1 MKFKK
6 LMIVTFLLLAILTV
20 GAVSASGDADNITA
34 TETQDSIEFC
44 ADDADVLAVDS
55 DDVKNEVEDE
65 EPYVDIASSIYYEVV
80 GEPIVQ
86 YFFPD
91 DATGSISIF
100 INDSDNAA
108 YSSQVTTGSWVNI
121 YGEDLEG
128 FGFVPGSYD
137 FKVLYPG
144 NDIYGEYTWQ
154 STLVI
159 TDEPD
164 DENISAY
171 YNITFGEYHYF
182 NQEVVKGRGTYD
194 ASFEFPLTAEGNVT
208 VYVDDEYY
216 CVEDVNFGDVFIEI
230 KTDNLTIGK
239 HEVRFVYSGDDYF
252 NSSTA
257 YDSFNVTHIRYEVPY
272 VLKPDSMGVSAYAAL
287 AVLPNDATGEVKLIV
302 DDVEKV
308 TQAIDEGSVV
318 YYLPNYLTYGN
329 HTVALVYQKGNYPSA
344 SKKFDVENLIN
355 NDVTV
360 SFNPVDGEGEM
371 ANVTVVKNTNFTL
384 PECGFTKQNR
394 VFYGWNVDDSI
405 RQPGENI
412 TVIGD
417 ISIVTVWRYY
427 EEIEPGSGGKA
438 TVHDMSID
446 SSVTYIEGALI
457 LTDAGTGEV
466 FTKNITAGPVQSSLT
481 NYIYNNLTGD
491 MINVVV
497 NQLLSIAQTQAGN
510 KTVIVKNQDVSNSTV
525 VSRFDNRTY
534 TWLSYYEG
542 IEKIDGSNVRFL
554 AIGGS
559 YGTIWNCSVLL
570 EAEYGNKLL
579 NISDVKVELS
589 KTSFTYNAKVQK
601 PTLTLTDGAVLTE
614 SVDYTLKW
622 SADSPKNVGTYSV
635 TVTGIG
641 AYDGAVNAIF
651 KINKAS
657 NPLAVK
663 AKTAKIKLANVK
675 KKAQTLAVSK
685 VVTFTKKGQGTLTY
699 AKASGNKKI
708 TINKKTGKVTVAKGL
723 KKGTYKVK
731 IKIKAVGNANYKASA
746 YKTVTFKIVIK

>member
-6 LMIVTFLLLAILTV
+6 MMLVTFLLLAILTA
-20 GAVSASGDADNITA
+20 GAVSASDDADNLTA
-34 TETQDSIEFC
+34 TETLDSIE
-44 ADDADVLAVDS
+44 S
-55 DDVKNEVEDE
+55 GTDDVDIIASDGE
-65 EPYVDIASSIYYEVV
+65 EPDVDIASSIYYEDE

-100 INDSDNAA
+100 INGSADAA
-108 YSSQVTTGSWVNI
+108 YSSEVITGEWVDI
-121 YGEDLEG
+121 YGSDLKG
-128 FGFVPGSYD
+128 FGFVPGSYG
-137 FKVLYPG
+137 FEVVYPG
-144 NDIYGEYTWQ
+144 NGNYGKYTWD

-159 TDEPD
+159 TDEK
-164 DENISAY
+164 DEPISAD
-171 YNITFGEYHYF
+171 YNITFGEDHYF
-182 NQEVVKGRGTYD
+182 NQEVVKGRTYD

-208 VYVDDEYY
+208 VYVDDKYY
-216 CVEDVNFGDVFIEI
+216 GVEDVDFGDVFIEI
-230 KTDNLTIGK
+230 NTANLTLGK
-239 HEVRFVYSGDDYF
+239 HDVRFVYSGDDFF

-257 YDSFNVTHIRYEVPY
+257 YDSFNVTHIRFEVPY
-272 VLKPDSMGVSAYAAL
+272 VLMPGAMGVSAYAAL
-287 AVLPNDATGEVKLIV
+287 TVLPNDATGEVKLIV
-302 DDVEKV
+302 DDVEKASE
-308 TQAIDEGSVV
+308 AIDEGSVI

-329 HTVALVYQKGNYPSA
+329 HTVTLAYQNGNYPSA
-344 SKKFDVENLIN
+344 SKKFSVENLIK
-355 NDVTV
+355 NDATV

-394 VFYGWNVDDSI
+394 VFYGWNVDDSL

-417 ISIVTVWRYY
+417 ISIITVWRYY

-438 TVHDMSID
+438 TIHDMSVD
-446 SSVTYIEGALI
+446 ASVTYIEGALI
-457 LTDAGTGEV
+457 LIDAGTGDV

-481 NYIYNNLTGD
+481 NYSYNNLTED
-491 MINVVV
+491 MINAIV

-510 KTVIVKNQDVSNSTV
+510 KAVSVKNQAVSNATV

-542 IEKIDGSNVRFL
+542 IEKIDGSNVRLL

-579 NISDVKVELS
+579 NIADVKVELS

-601 PTLTLTDGAVLTE
+601 PTVTLTDGAVLTE
-614 SVDYTLKW
+614 GVDYTLKW
-622 SADSPKNVGTYSV
+622 SADSPKNAATYSV

-641 AYDGAVNAIF
+641 AYDGAVNATF
-651 KINKAS
+651 SINKAA

-663 AKTAKIKLANVK
+663 AKTAKIKFANVK

-731 IKIKAVGNANYKASA
+731 VKIKAAGNANYKASA
-746 YKTVTFKIVIK
+746 YKTVTFKIIIQ